1 MSGICRLSAPLAV
14 GIFAA
19 SEARAEPTTVGAVD
33 KVQARVDA
41 TQAGQ
46 TRPLVVNSDVYFRDR
61 CHSRE
66 GARLQATLKDGTQL
80 MLGENATFVVD
91 EFIYDPARSRGELSV
106 GVVKGA
112 FLYVV
117 GGLIERGTGP
127 KVQIRAPLGL
137 RLRHCSSPTR
147 FTFIEDKHTDNE
159 ALGSPFKCRFGH
171 TQFIAGNDGRA
182 RIAFSNGSGRM
193 LFVGFDALGCL
204 CSLRARLALDPV

>member
-1 MSGICRLSAPLAV
+1 
-14 GIFAA
+14 
-19 SEARAEPTTVGAVD
+19 
-33 KVQARVDA
+33 
-41 TQAGQ
+41 
-46 TRPLVVNSDVYFRDR
+46 
-61 CHSRE
+61 
-66 GARLQATLKDGTQL
+66 

-91 EFIYDPARSRGELSV
+91 EFIYDPSRSRGELSV

-112 FLYVV
+112 FLYAV

-182 RIAFSNGSGRM
+182 RIAFSNGSGGCSSWVSTPWVPVFSPRSA
-193 LFVGFDALGCL
+193 GARWGLGSMCL
-204 CSLRARLALDPV
+204 WRV